1 MAGIEP
7 ATSAWKAEVLPLN
20 YIRKNT
26 FYMCAVNKYSSNC
39 AIVKK
44 FLTNLF
50 GKLPAAI
57 TYQIYSLKFTIPLIH
72 LNTL

>member
-1 MAGIEP
+1 
-7 ATSAWKAEVLPLN
+7 
-20 YIRKNT
+20 
-26 FYMCAVNKYSSNC
+26 MCAVNKYSSNC

-57 TYQIYSLKFTIPLIH
+57 TYQIY
-72 LNTL
+72 

>member
-20 YIRKNT
+20 YIRKTHLIYAITN
-26 FYMCAVNKYSSNC
+26 YSSNC

-44 FLTNLF
+44 ILRI
-50 GKLPAAI
+50 G
-57 TYQIYSLKFTIPLIH
+57 QESC
-72 LNTL
+72 